1 MIWQKL
7 QRGSLGLRLLPV
19 FSAYVLCSLHAV
31 TEKKTCTSN
40 QNELASY
47 PKHQG
52 FFMTTGSILNL
63 SLPWFYHL

>member
-31 TEKKTCTSN
+31 TEKKHVLQIRMS
-40 QNELASY
+40 
-47 PKHQG
+47 
-52 FFMTTGSILNL
+52 
-63 SLPWFYHL
+63 